1 MTDDKK
7 RWLVM
12 GFNSYGRENYVVG
25 EYATEAEANK
35 VMAERKA
42 SDPNADHMWV
52 AKDES

>member
-12 GFNSYGRENYVVG
+12 GFNSYGRENYVVA
-25 EYATEAEANK
+25 ECATEDEAK
-35 VMAERKA
+35 RLMAAKQQE
-42 SDPNADHMWV
+42 PNADHMWV